1 MLPLDRERSL
11 ERIVEMAAWQ
21 TFRCPEGH
29 YFLAPPGDWAECSY
43 TVSFGRKCGLIS
55 TPHKGGA

>member
-1 MLPLDRERSL
+1 
-11 ERIVEMAAWQ
+11 MAAWQ